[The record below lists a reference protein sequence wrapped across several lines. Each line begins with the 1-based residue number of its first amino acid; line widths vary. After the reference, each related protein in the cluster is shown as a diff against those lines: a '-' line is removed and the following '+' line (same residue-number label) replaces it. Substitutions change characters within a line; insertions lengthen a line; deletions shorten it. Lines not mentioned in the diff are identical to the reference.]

1 MPCCGMTM
9 MRLGMLAVSVK
20 KIKALTRK
28 MERVKLNSKGRG
40 N

>member
-1 MPCCGMTM
+1 MPCCSMTM
-9 MRLGMLAVSVK
+9 MRMGMLAVSIK

-28 MERVKLNSKGRG
+28 MERVKLSSKGRR